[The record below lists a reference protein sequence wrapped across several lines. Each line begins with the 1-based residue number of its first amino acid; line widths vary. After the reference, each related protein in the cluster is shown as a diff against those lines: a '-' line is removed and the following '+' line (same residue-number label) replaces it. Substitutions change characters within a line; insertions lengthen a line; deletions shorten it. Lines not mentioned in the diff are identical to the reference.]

1 MSKHITAHSVSEA
14 WDLVNQFFP
23 GDYEKDDHGSATAG
37 YPIYRSTGSFENAW
51 YNYICDLGTRL
62 EINLCNE
69 KWQGETINI
78 EIVEPDPAPT
88 VMNEYL
94 FTVGLFDKDTERQ
107 EIPTSRAHDML
118 ADILIEKHGV
128 YAYTMIDCSGV
139 YKMQSTGRI
148 VREPSIRIEIVT
160 DMADLLDCAAIIADI
175 KSALN
180 QETVMLKKSAANVS
194 FI

>member
-1 MSKHITAHSVSEA
+1 
-14 WDLVNQFFP
+14 
-23 GDYEKDDHGSATAG
+23 
-37 YPIYRSTGSFENAW
+37 
-51 YNYICDLGTRL
+51 
-62 EINLCNE
+62 
-69 KWQGETINI
+69 
-78 EIVEPDPAPT
+78 
-88 VMNEYL
+88 MNEYL

-107 EIPTSRAHDML
+107 EIPAERAKEIL
-118 ADILIEKHGV
+118 AQILIDKHGI

-160 DMADLLDCAAIIADI
+160 DMADLLDYNAIIADI

-180 QETVMLKKSAANVS
+180 QETVMLKKSAADVS

>member
-1 MSKHITAHSVSEA
+1 MSNSEA

-23 GDYEKDDHGSATAG
+23 GDYEKDDESSANAG
-37 YPIYRSTGSFENAW
+37 YPIYRSTSGTLPNAW
-51 YNYICDLGTRL
+51 HNRICDLCTRL
-62 EINLCNE
+62 EICLYDE
-69 KWQGETINI
+69 KMHNDTII
-78 EIVEPDPAPT
+78 IDIVEPDPAPS

-107 EIPTSRAHDML
+107 EIPTSRAHEIL
-118 ADILIEKHGV
+118 ADILIEKHGI
-128 YAYTMIDCSGV
+128 YAYTMIDCNGV

-160 DMADLLDCAAIIADI
+160 DMADLLDYRAIIADI

-180 QETVMLKKSAANVS
+180 QETVMLKKSTADVD

>member
-1 MSKHITAHSVSEA
+1 
-14 WDLVNQFFP
+14 
-23 GDYEKDDHGSATAG
+23 
-37 YPIYRSTGSFENAW
+37 
-51 YNYICDLGTRL
+51 
-62 EINLCNE
+62 
-69 KWQGETINI
+69 
-78 EIVEPDPAPT
+78 
-88 VMNEYL
+88 MNEYL

-107 EIPTSRAHDML
+107 EIPSERAKEIL
-118 ADILIEKHGV
+118 AQILIDKHGI

-160 DMADLLDCAAIIADI
+160 DMADLLDYRAIIADI

-180 QETVMLKKSAANVS
+180 QETVMLKKSAADVS

>member
-1 MSKHITAHSVSEA
+1 
-14 WDLVNQFFP
+14 
-23 GDYEKDDHGSATAG
+23 
-37 YPIYRSTGSFENAW
+37 
-51 YNYICDLGTRL
+51 
-62 EINLCNE
+62 
-69 KWQGETINI
+69 
-78 EIVEPDPAPT
+78 
-88 VMNEYL
+88 MNEYL

-107 EIPTSRAHDML
+107 EIPSERAKEII
-118 ADILIEKHGV
+118 AQILIDKHGI

-160 DMADLLDCAAIIADI
+160 DMADLLDYRAIIADI

-180 QETVMLKKSAANVS
+180 QETVMLKKSAADVS